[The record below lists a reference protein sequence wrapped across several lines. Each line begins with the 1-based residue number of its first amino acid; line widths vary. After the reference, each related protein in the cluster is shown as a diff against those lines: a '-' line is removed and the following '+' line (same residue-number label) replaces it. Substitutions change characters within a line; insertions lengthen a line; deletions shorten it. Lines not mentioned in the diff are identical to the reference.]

1 MGYRSRNDI
10 ICKILQN
17 AYCGGAT
24 KTELFY
30 KVFVNYSQLKEYVT
44 ILTENDLLI
53 YEEETQTFRL
63 TEKGLTFLQAYN
75 QIDQMLKEQQV

>member
-10 ICKILQN
+10 ICQILQN